1 MIYPFLKFRGP
12 FHWEHI
18 NNVANN
24 RLFDISL
31 YENLKKSNGVYIWG
45 FMFDIGKKIINTKSD
60 YNISNI
66 PLIKDCQNNN
76 ELIGY
81 NYNSKKIFIPYYVGR
96 AKESN
101 NIGKRLDDHHKIGA
115 TYTRLEEFYYYS
127 FFCDEDFPLPIK
139 KGDWISSKEFKRKI
153 MFCINYFNNEHV
165 LEKCYP
171 NSNPVKLNGNC
182 PVDLQTFIKYDT
194 LKDIVISRNNFWFC
208 YLDMNGYSGKLIDI
222 AERQTFYSLKGKTV
236 SNTDKFDSIKFDLEF
251 DSTKSCE
258 GIFKTKGKRIISNT
272 EFKGY

>member
-115 TYTRLEEFYYYS
+115 TYTRLEEFY
-127 FFCDEDFPLPIK
+127 
-139 KGDWISSKEFKRKI
+139 
-153 MFCINYFNNEHV
+153 
-165 LEKCYP
+165 
-171 NSNPVKLNGNC
+171 
-182 PVDLQTFIKYDT
+182 
-194 LKDIVISRNNFWFC
+194 
-208 YLDMNGYSGKLIDI
+208 
-222 AERQTFYSLKGKTV
+222 
-236 SNTDKFDSIKFDLEF
+236 
-251 DSTKSCE
+251 
-258 GIFKTKGKRIISNT
+258 
-272 EFKGY
+272 